1 MKSRFEEFLDSR
13 CGMQDAGCQMRD
25 DGWQMT
31 DDGYQMTDD
40 GYQMT
45 DDGYQISDIRY
56 QLSDTEIPDDEKIWK
71 GISGELERGRTFRIR
86 LLSAA
91 AVMLLL
97 ISSGVAVSLIMK
109 YRQVPGM
116 DYSLQNVS
124 KQLGAEE
131 NFFRLTVLQKM
142 DEVKKSGANSDD
154 YYEMMQ
160 QLEQIDRQYKTYMS
174 DLKEMGNQPK
184 ILRGIIRCYEL
195 KIRVIENTLNE
206 IAKNK
211 KNENEKHIL

>member
-1 MKSRFEEFLDSR
+1 
-13 CGMQDAGCQMRD
+13 MQDDVPRD
-25 DGWQMT
+25 T
-31 DDGYQMTDD
+31 CHVTRL
-40 GYQMT
+40 T
-45 DDGYQISDIRY
+45 
-56 QLSDTEIPDDEKIWK
+56 DTEIPDDEKIWK
-71 GISGELERGRTFRIR
+71 GISAELERGRTLRIR

-91 AVMLLL
+91 AVILLL

-160 QLEQIDRQYKTYMS
+160 QLGQIDRQYETYMA
-174 DLKEMGNQPK
+174 DLKEMGSQPK